1 MKMKNELHVA
11 VAQIA
16 PELGN
21 VQANLNKHLT
31 FIEQARSLGVE
42 LLLFPEL
49 SLTGY
54 SLQEKT
60 LDVAM
65 PVAAPR
71 LAMLADAA
79 GEMAVCFGFVEEVA
93 PGEFYNAQGMVK
105 NGQLIHLHRKINLP
119 NYGGLEEA
127 KWYSKGQDLEPCEPF
142 EGWLTH
148 TLICADLWNPALP
161 HLAMLDKPALMLAP
175 VNSAADIVSDE
186 FSNPQGWKT
195 NTDFISMTYG
205 VPLLMANSCAREG
218 NSQFWGGSRI
228 MDAFG
233 NCIAEAGMEETL
245 ISGVVT
251 LADTR
256 TARFQLPTIRDADS
270 RLVLELLQNR
280 IGR

>member
-1 MKMKNELHVA
+1 MRKNELKVGI
-11 VAQIA
+11 AQIA

-21 VQANLNKHLT
+21 VTANLTKHLAYIT
-31 FIEQARSLGVE
+31 QARDEGVE

-49 SLTGY
+49 SMTGY
-54 SLQEKT
+54 SLREQT
-60 LDVAM
+60 LAVAM
-65 PVAAPR
+65 RSDDAL
-71 LAMLADAA
+71 LAELAQAA
-79 GEMAVCFGFVEEVA
+79 GEMAVCFGFVEEAA

-105 NGQLIHLHRKINLP
+105 NGQLIHLHRKLNLP

-127 KWYSKGQDLEPCEPF
+127 KWYSKGQSLVPCEPF
-142 EGWLTH
+142 AGWLTH

-161 HLAMLDKPALMLAP
+161 HLAMLDKPSLLLAP

-186 FSNPQGWKT
+186 FSNPQGWTT

-233 NCIAEAGMEETL
+233 NCIAQAGGEEAL
-245 ISGVVT
+245 ISGVVR

-256 TARFQLPTIRDADS
+256 EARFQLPTIRDADN
-270 RLVLELLQNR
+270 RLVLELLQQR
-280 IGR
+280 IGG

>member
-1 MKMKNELHVA
+1 MMKNELKVGI
-11 VAQIA
+11 AQIA
-16 PELGN
+16 PVLGD
-21 VQANLNKHLT
+21 VATNLEKHLSY
-31 FIEQARSLGVE
+31 IERARSAGVE

-60 LDVAM
+60 LEVAM
-65 PVAAPR
+65 ATDAALLDE
-71 LAMLADAA
+71 LAAAA
-79 GEMAVCFGFVEEVA
+79 GEMAVCFGFVEEAA

-105 NGQLIHLHRKINLP
+105 NGQLIHLHRKLNLP

-142 EGWLTH
+142 KGWLTH

-251 LADTR
+251 LSDTR
-256 TARFQLPTIRDADS
+256 TARFQLPTIRDADN
-270 RLVLELLQNR
+270 RLVLDLLHKR

>member
-1 MKMKNELHVA
+1 MKTKSELKVGI
-11 VAQIA
+11 AQIA
-16 PELGN
+16 PVLGD
-21 VQANLNKHLT
+21 VAANLEKHLDY
-31 FIEQARSLGVE
+31 IEQARTQGVE

-54 SLQEKT
+54 SLKEQT

-65 PVAAPR
+65 AADAPL
-71 LAMLADAA
+71 LAKLGEAA
-79 GEMAVCFGFVEEVA
+79 GEMAVSFGFAEEA
-93 PGEFYNAQGMVK
+93 AAGEFYNAQAMVK
-105 NGQLIHLHRKINLP
+105 NGRLLHLHRKLNLP

-127 KWYSKGQDLEPCEPF
+127 KWYSKGQALTPCEPF
-142 EGWLTH
+142 KGWLTH

-233 NCIAEAGMEETL
+233 NCLAEAGRDEAL
-245 ISGVVT
+245 ISASVS

-256 TARFQLPTIRDADS
+256 SARFQLPTIRDADS
-270 RLVLELLQNR
+270 RLILDLLQQR

>member
-1 MKMKNELHVA
+1 MMKSELKVGI
-11 VAQIA
+11 AQIA
-16 PELGN
+16 PVLGD
-21 VQANLNKHLT
+21 VTANREKHLSY
-31 FIEQARSLGVE
+31 IKQAHAQGVE

-54 SLQEKT
+54 SLKEQT

-65 PVAAPR
+65 PVTDALFNELAA
-71 LAMLADAA
+71 AA
-79 GEMAVCFGFVEEVA
+79 GNMTVSVGFVEEA
-93 PGEFYNAQGMVK
+93 AAGEFYNAQA
-105 NGQLIHLHRKINLP
+105 LIKKEQPLHVHRKINLP

-127 KWYSKGQDLEPCEPF
+127 KWYSKGQDLTMCEPIS
-142 EGWLTH
+142 GWPMH

-161 HLAMLDKPALMLAP
+161 HLAMLDKPAIMLAP

-218 NSQFWGGSRI
+218 NSQLWGGSRI

-233 NCIAEAGMEETL
+233 NCVAEAGSEEAL
-245 ISGVVT
+245 IT
-251 LADTR
+251 ANLKLEDTR
-256 TARFQLPTIRDADS
+256 VARFQLPTIRDADS
-270 RLVLELLQNR
+270 RLMLDLLAKR
-280 IGR
+280 IGK